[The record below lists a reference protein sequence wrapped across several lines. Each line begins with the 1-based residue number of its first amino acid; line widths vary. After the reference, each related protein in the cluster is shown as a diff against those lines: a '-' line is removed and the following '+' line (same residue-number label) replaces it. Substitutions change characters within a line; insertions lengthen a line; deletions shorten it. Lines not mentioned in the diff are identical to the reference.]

1 MQEYIKLNTN
11 ENRRSAH
18 EDVAKAAAEAAAGL
32 QIYSK
37 PEWNELAGKLA
48 EINGVEPDQIILTN
62 GSDEVL
68 NFAFMAFS
76 DENTRLVIPGY
87 NLWILP
93 SIRRG

>member
-1 MQEYIKLNTN
+1 MQEKIIKLNTN
-11 ENRRSAH
+11 ESPYPPH

-68 NFAFMAFS
+68 NFAFMAS
-76 DENTRLVIPGY
+76 RMKTLRWHSRI
-87 NLWILP
+87 
-93 SIRRG
+93 